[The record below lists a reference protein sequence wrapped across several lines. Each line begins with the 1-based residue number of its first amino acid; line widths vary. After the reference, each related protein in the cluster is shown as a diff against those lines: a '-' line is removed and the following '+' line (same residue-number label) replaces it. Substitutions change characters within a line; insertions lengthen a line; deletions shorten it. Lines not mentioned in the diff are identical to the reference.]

1 MLDILYNMSADAYA
15 KLVAHNN
22 TVVQQFKTYKEAQER
37 ALAEAYSRLAALK
50 EFCAKERE
58 AFEQEKQALIL
69 ERDRQSAL
77 ILEKDRAL
85 ERQALAF
92 EREKQSMR
100 DAFERERQ
108 SMREAFE
115 REKQSALALEK
126 EMALESALA
135 LERQSALALEKEM
148 ALESAFETPSTQEQ
162 VMSDLVAGFFSANQN
177 DTC

>member
-37 ALAEAYSRLAALK
+37 TLAEAYARLAALK
-50 EFCAKERE
+50 EFCAKEREEMRE

-69 ERDRQSAL
+69 ERDRQSVL
-77 ILEKDRAL
+77 VLEKDRAL

-108 SMREAFE
+108 S
-115 REKQSALALEK
+115 ALALERQ
-126 EMALESALA
+126 SALA
-135 LERQSALALEKEM
+135 LERQSALALE
-148 ALESAFETPSTQEQ
+148 TPSTQEQ
-162 VMSDLVAGFFSANQN
+162 VMSDIVAGFFKANQN